1 MKYIG
6 PFKFLSKGARGHRS
20 FSICLKILQL
30 NAFRYGMLK
39 PQSGWVFLIR
49 ARMGR
54 ARSTGEEYKGG
65 PAATVATLLP
75 RVCFLNLHA
84 NSTRLLGNISCL
96 VYTNNVRH
104 GYKLRKGN
112 TNASEH
118 RPQVKHFANDH
129 LYCNGLYL
137 RPEIQGAFWA
147 SLDIDYYI
155 DEPPLPSLLWTGNLR
170 HVKGLGRILRLFL

>member
-1 MKYIG
+1 M
-6 PFKFLSKGARGHRS
+6 
-20 FSICLKILQL
+20 LQL
-30 NAFRYGMLK
+30 NAFRYGILK

-49 ARMGR
+49 ARMGEGR
-54 ARSTGEEYKGG
+54 GQGRSTTGARPPPPP
-65 PAATVATLLP
+65 PAPPPPRP

-137 RPEIQGAFWA
+137 RPQFGGRFGRRYAFITTTHR
-147 SLDIDYYI
+147 DV
-155 DEPPLPSLLWTGNLR
+155 LR
-170 HVKGLGRILRLFL
+170 HCRLRFVWSLK